1 MPDLLYLDTARL
13 GRMSPSAQLSQ
24 IEFVRMAGEYGGS
37 LYFEQFLEHGSNE
50 LPFSPGEV
58 LSRWHGI
65 DGLRADLRRLTNASP
80 DSRVLLA
87 NRSQELMR
95 LASMLMFGP
104 CRSVLVTDLTWPA
117 YLQTLHQ
124 CSGPPTNQITRVNLR
139 ELILSKAISKE
150 EVVQHV
156 AEAFHANGCDG
167 LFLPAVD
174 NLGVLFPA
182 RECVKSISSTGELR
196 FVVVDGAQALGH
208 VPVDLSDNWCD
219 LFLAGC
225 HKWLRAHQP
234 LGFGYFGC
242 ARSCSYIENKLQPLI
257 AADAIDDPLL
267 TMTENLRNGRWAS
280 YTETVNLAPL
290 FTCHGA
296 LQDIFSDAFR
306 QGSLTNDSC
315 HSLTELLQSELKTQ
329 WRVISPHDS
338 MKTQIVLVQSPVSH
352 SSLPKETLRQQFL
365 QHGIALTTYDGGLI
379 RLSLPHSG
387 ISSNDQLRVV
397 AACETT

>member
-1 MPDLLYLDTARL
+1 
-13 GRMSPSAQLSQ
+13 
-24 IEFVRMAGEYGGS
+24 
-37 LYFEQFLEHGSNE
+37 NE
-50 LPFSPGEV
+50 LPISPGDV
-58 LSRWHGI
+58 LSRWRGV
-65 DGLRADLRRLTNASP
+65 DGLRADLRQLTNASP

-95 LASMLMFGP
+95 LASQLMFGP
-104 CRSVLVTDLTWPA
+104 CRNVLVTDLTWPA

-124 CSGPPTNQITRVNLR
+124 YSGPPTNRITRVNLR
-139 ELILSKAISKE
+139 ELILSERISKE
-150 EVVQHV
+150 EVVQRL

-182 RECVKSISSTGELR
+182 MECVKAISSTGELR

-208 VPVDLSDNWCD
+208 VPVDLSENWCD

-225 HKWLRAHQP
+225 HKWLRAQQP
-234 LGFGYFGC
+234 LGLGYFGSE
-242 ARSCSYIENKLQPLI
+242 RTRRYIDSKLQRLI
-257 AADAIDDPLL
+257 ESNAIDDPLL
-267 TMTENLRNGRWAS
+267 TMTETLRSGRWAS

-296 LQDIFSDAFR
+296 LQDICGDALR
-306 QGSLTNDSC
+306 PGSLTNDSC
-315 HSLTELLQSELKTQ
+315 HSLAELFQSTLKTN
-329 WRVISPHDS
+329 WRLISPNCS
-338 MKTQIVLVQSPVSH
+338 MKTQIVLMQSPVSD

-387 ISSNDQLRVV
+387 FKANDQLRVV

>member
-24 IEFVRMAGEYGGS
+24 IEFVRMSGEFGGS
-37 LYFEQFLEHGSNE
+37 LYFERFLEHGSNE
-50 LPFSPGEV
+50 LPFGPGEI
-58 LSRWHGI
+58 LSRWRGI
-65 DGLRADLRRLTNASP
+65 DGLRADLRRLTNAAP

-95 LASMLMFGP
+95 LASQLMFGP
-104 CRSVLVTDLTWPA
+104 CRNVLVTDLTWPA

-124 CSGPPTNQITRVNLR
+124 YSGPPTNRITRVNLR
-139 ELILSKAISKE
+139 ELILSERISKE
-150 EVVQHV
+150 EVVQRV
-156 AEAFHANGCDG
+156 AEAFHTNGCDG

-182 RECVKSISSTGELR
+182 RECVKAISSTGELR
-196 FVVVDGAQALGH
+196 FVVVDGAQTLGH
-208 VPVDLSDNWCD
+208 VPVDLSENWCD

-225 HKWLRAHQP
+225 HKWLRAQQP
-234 LGFGYFGC
+234 LGLGYFGSE
-242 ARSCSYIENKLQPLI
+242 RTRRYIDSKLQRLI
-257 AADAIDDPLL
+257 DSNAIDDPLL
-267 TMTENLRNGRWAS
+267 TMTEMLRNGRWAS

-296 LQDIFSDAFR
+296 LQDICGEAHR
-306 QGSLTNDSC
+306 QGSLTTDSR
-315 HSLTELLQSELKTQ
+315 HSLAESLQSTLKTE
-329 WRVISPHDS
+329 WRIISPHDS
-338 MKTQIVLVQSPVSH
+338 MKTQIVLMQSPVSD
-352 SSLPKETLRQQFL
+352 SSLPKETLRQRFL

-387 ISSNDQLRVV
+387 ISWNDQLRVV